1 MAKPMSEV
9 DASSN
14 GLSSLI
20 NNLITFKISMNTGS
34 HFGNHFMSKS
44 AS

>member
-20 NNLITFKISMNTGS
+20 NNLITKLLGGLMLCEDWD
-34 HFGNHFMSKS
+34 
-44 AS
+44 